1 MVDLFK
7 ETSSRLGLTEADIYQ
22 GTLTTGGQPGPSYLS
37 TKPQVPSAVEAKIV
51 SIHTIEEL
59 KVLVGGSSGAAAPRN
74 MPEPWPQSRQEADA
88 KHLNESEERQVYA
101 ALRAILAGQE
111 ETVSSYLSIVE
122 RRYFPI
128 QVGVFSVEDIVVKP
142 DHPLVIEPEEGHDP
156 LILNVNSITLEPGGQ
171 IFCHTPVIIIANKF
185 VKQ

>member
-22 GTLTTGGQPGPSYLS
+22 GTLTTGGQPGPTYLS
-37 TKPQVPSAVEAKIV
+37 TKPQVPSAVKAKMV

-59 KVLVGGSSGAAAPRN
+59 KDLVGGSAGAAAPRN
-74 MPEPWPQSRQEADA
+74 IPEPWPQNKQEADV

-101 ALRAILAGQE
+101 ALRTMLAGQQ
-111 ETVSSYLSIVE
+111 ETVSSYTGIVE

-128 QVGVFSVEDIVVKP
+128 QAGVFAVNDIVVKP

-156 LILNVNSITLEPGGQ
+156 VILNVNSITLEPGGQ

-185 VKQ
+185 IKQ